1 MKSLPAQVTSAA
13 QAAQPALV
21 SAGAAAAG
29 SAGLAGGPPLQWSP
43 SFNDLRQ
50 VYTPARS
57 PAGDTTAA
65 GVDGPLGK
73 ALVLQAGPQAT
84 GLPGALDGGTAL
96 PEAALLSGLVLFL
109 FGLVL
114 RRFARPQRRRLL
126 IGARL
131 PTPGAAAPP
140 ARPAAATGKAHHSD
154 AMQPQGDVPRS
165 VRAI

>member
-1 MKSLPAQVTSAA
+1 MTSAAQTA
-13 QAAQPALV
+13 QAAQPALG

-50 VYTPARS
+50 VSTPARS

-73 ALVLQAGPQAT
+73 AVALQAGPVAT
-84 GLPGALDGGTAL
+84 GLTGALDGGGPL

-109 FGLVL
+109 FGLLL
-114 RRFARPQRRRLL
+114 RRFARPQRRRQL

-131 PTPGAAAPP
+131 PTLGAAASP
-140 ARPAAATGKAHHSD
+140 ALSAAATGIAHRSE
-154 AMQPQGDVPRS
+154 ALPQQGDAPRS
-165 VRAI
+165 LQAT